1 MIKIYLTMENN
12 EKVIFEE
19 NEISV
24 TKSRYI
30 VNDKTYVIRNI
41 SSVSVFK
48 IIAHYSFTILWLLVG
63 LLLTASETVRIY
75 GIIIALSAIVVIFL
89 KKNKYAVRITSNESK
104 INSYISK
111 DMAFVEKIVKAL
123 NEAVIQSK

>member
-1 MIKIYLTMENN
+1 MENN

-48 IIAHYSFTILWLLVG
+48 FIAHYSFTILWLLVG

>member
-1 MIKIYLTMENN
+1 MENN